1 MSIPITYSF
10 IRYLAAKKSVD
21 DRALNRR
28 LWESL
33 ARALPVA
40 TSEIPLQVLE
50 IGAGIGTM
58 LERCLDWGLLSHAT
72 YTAIDAEPDNVTE
85 ARCRLPRWMAS
96 QGFSV
101 EEIQEQIRFQREKQ
115 NVMVELEATDIFDFV
130 VREARRRA
138 WDLLIA
144 HAFLDLMDIP
154 ATLPAL
160 FPLLRPGGLFYFT
173 ITFDGATIWQ
183 PETDP
188 VLDRQIEALYHQ
200 TMDRRMTAGKP
211 SGDSRTG
218 RHLFSHLQAAG
229 AELLDAGSSDWVVFA
244 DSNGYYADEAYFLH
258 FIIHTIHTA
267 LEGHPDLDAAR
278 FADWIAQRHAQVE
291 QGTLVYIAHQLDFLG
306 RVPALPSQGG

>member
-28 LWESL
+28 VWESL

-40 TSEIPLQVLE
+40 VPETPLQVLE

-85 ARCRLPRWMAS
+85 ARRCLPRWMAS

-101 EEIQEQIRFQREKQ
+101 GENQEQIRFQREKQ
-115 NVMVELEATDIFDFV
+115 NVVVELEATDLFDFV
-130 VREARRRA
+130 VRKAGRRA

-183 PETDP
+183 PEIDP
-188 VLDRQIEALYHQ
+188 ALDRQIEALYHQ

-211 SGDSRTG
+211 SGDSRAG

-244 DSNGYYADEAYFLH
+244 GSSGYYADEAYFLH
-258 FIIHTIHTA
+258 FIIRTIHTA
-267 LEGHPDLDAAR
+267 LEGHPDLDAAC

-306 RVPALPSQGG
+306 CVPALPSKAG